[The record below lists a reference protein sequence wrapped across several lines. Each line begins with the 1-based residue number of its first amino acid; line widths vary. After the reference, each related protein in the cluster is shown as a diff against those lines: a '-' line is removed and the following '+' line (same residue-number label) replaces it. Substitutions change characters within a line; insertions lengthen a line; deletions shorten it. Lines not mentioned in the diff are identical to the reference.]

1 MGTIIIKLYTNSKLA
16 EYSDLCITRFETL
29 LKEMKEFAKKNGSVI
44 YFSVL
49 TSEGFPASSDCFA
62 EVEYTGELQN
72 EEKKYYLE
80 VLNELAT
87 DAEISGGE
95 MGIFNTLRFVRF
107 NQITDE
113 IITL

>member
-1 MGTIIIKLYTNSKLA
+1 MLI
-16 EYSDLCITRFETL
+16 
-29 LKEMKEFAKKNGSVI
+29 
-44 YFSVL
+44 
-49 TSEGFPASSDCFA
+49 SEGFPASSDCFA

-80 VLNELAT
+80 TLNELAT

-95 MGIFNTLRFVRF
+95 MDIFNTLRFVRF
-107 NQITDE
+107 RKITDE